1 MVRFNEGVIVFAK
14 NILKL
19 FKSKVIGTQ
28 DHINRGVEQSVTKE
42 VVVRVVIHGYRGQV
56 EAVKEL
62 LENIESWFVVAIHVG
77 ISTNVDSMAIITIK
91 EVF

>member
-1 MVRFNEGVIVFAK
+1 M
-14 NILKL
+14 
-19 FKSKVIGTQ
+19 
-28 DHINRGVEQSVTKE
+28 
-42 VVVRVVIHGYRGQV
+42 VRVVIHGYRGQV

-77 ISTNVDSMAIITIK
+77 ISTNVDSMVIITIK